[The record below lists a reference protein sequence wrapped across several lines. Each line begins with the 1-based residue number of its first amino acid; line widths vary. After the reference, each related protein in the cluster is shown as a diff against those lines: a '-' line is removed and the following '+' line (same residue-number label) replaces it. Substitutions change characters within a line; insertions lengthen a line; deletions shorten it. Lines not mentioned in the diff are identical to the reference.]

1 MKKVNFNLE
10 SYNTGAHDVVTR
22 AGSPV
27 VIAAINPTMGAS
39 AIVGWVNGVGHSWSI
54 DGKVEE
60 GETSGIDLFLKE
72 KARKVF
78 INITRQANG
87 EIRVYGTPDIKPRGP
102 YKGAVIL
109 KSLEIDV

>member
-27 VIAAINPTMGAS
+27 VIAAINPAMGES
-39 AIVGWVNGVGHSWSI
+39 AIVGWVGGTGYSWSI
-54 DGKVEE
+54 DGKFTE
-60 GETSGIDLFLKE
+60 GETNGLDLFLKE
-72 KARKVF
+72 KSRKVY
-78 INITRQANG
+78 INITRQSNG

-102 YKGAVIL
+102 YKGAVVL
-109 KSLEIDV
+109 KSLEVEV